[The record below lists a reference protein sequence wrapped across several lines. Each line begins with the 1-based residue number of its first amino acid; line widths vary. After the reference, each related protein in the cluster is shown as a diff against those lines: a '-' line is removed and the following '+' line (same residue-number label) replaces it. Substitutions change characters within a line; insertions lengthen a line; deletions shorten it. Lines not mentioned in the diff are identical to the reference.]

1 MANAQEMV
9 FISIKME
16 IFTLESLLIRKN
28 KEMEFI
34 NLLKTGQRMRV
45 SGKLIKDMEK
55 GNIHSKM
62 EATTMDNGLMELGK
76 AEEIKLAVQILIIQE
91 AGKTTKRMDLES
103 RSKDLVTHTREI
115 LLIT

>member
-9 FISIKME
+9 SISIKME
-16 IFTLESLLIRKN
+16 IYTQESLLIRRN
-28 KEMEFI
+28 KETEFI
-34 NLLKTGQRMRV
+34 KVLKTVQPTRV
-45 SGKLIKDMEK
+45 SGKTIKDMEK

-62 EATTMDNGLMELGK
+62 EATTMDSGLMELDK

-91 AGKTTKRMDLES
+91 AGKTTKKMALES
-103 RSKDLVTHTREI
+103 RFKDQVTHTRAI